1 MSRAAP
7 SASGS
12 STMKPFTLRP
22 SASLMVPIDSD
33 GGLALTNL
41 PMADAD

>member
-7 SASGS
+7 SASG

-41 PMADAD
+41 PRADAD